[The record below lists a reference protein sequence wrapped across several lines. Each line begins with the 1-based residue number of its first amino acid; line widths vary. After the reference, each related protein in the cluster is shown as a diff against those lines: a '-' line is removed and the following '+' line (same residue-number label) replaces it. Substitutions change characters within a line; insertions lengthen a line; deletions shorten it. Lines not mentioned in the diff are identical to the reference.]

1 MAEQI
6 KPLRCA
12 IYTRKSSEEGLDQD
26 FNSLD
31 AQRAASEAYV
41 VSQTSEGWTLLPAH
55 YDDGGYSGGT
65 MERPGL
71 QALLEDI
78 AAGEID
84 VVVVY
89 KIDRLTRSL
98 TDFSRI
104 VEIFEKA
111 DCSFVSV
118 TQSFN
123 TTNSMG
129 RLMLNVLLSF
139 AQFEREVTGERIRD
153 KIAASKA
160 RGMWMGGLPPLG
172 YDLPDDGTRTLRVND
187 AEAAAVREIFERYL
201 SLGSVHALHREL
213 CDRGMVSKVHVTRT
227 GKRLGGL
234 PFSRGAL
241 FHLLRNRIYRGEI
254 VHKDQI
260 YEGEHAAIIEAELFQ
275 RVQRSLAANARRHRG
290 KSDRRMAK
298 APLTGKLFDAAG
310 EPMSPTFSQGKSGKA
325 YRYYVSTSLQQGVSA
340 SGSDRVRRI
349 PAAAIERLLRLVLKR
364 WTDREADTFQLIQEA
379 RICDPGLTVRLHD
392 VDPAHIALRLAGD
405 ERILH
410 CSKTSCTTL
419 LPMCFPLRGSKR
431 QIQHA
436 AHQTAS
442 PDPVLVAALRRA
454 HRMIE
459 RERGLPVLK
468 AAPAS
473 PYDCFVLQL
482 SLLAPSIQRDILEG
496 RQPADLTLEKL
507 RRITLP
513 LAWSAQPAALGYP
526 VSDDT

>member
-1 MAEQI
+1 MAERT

-41 VSQTSEGWTLLPAH
+41 LSQTSEGWTLLPKH

-78 AAGEID
+78 AAGKID

-98 TDFSRI
+98 SDFSRI

-160 RGMWMGGLPPLG
+160 RGMWMGGRPPLG
-172 YDLPDDGTRTLRVND
+172 YDLPNDGSRTLRVND
-187 AEAAAVREIFERYL
+187 AEAEMVREIFERYL
-201 SLGSVHALHREL
+201 LLGSVHALRREL
-213 CDRGMVSKVHVTRT
+213 CDRGMISKVHVTRT

-254 VHKDQI
+254 VHKDQV
-260 YEGEHAAIIEAELFQ
+260 YQGEHAAIIDLDLFE

-298 APLTGKLFDAAG
+298 APLTAKLFDAAG

-325 YRYYVSTSLQQGVSA
+325 YRYYVSTSLQQGVAA

-349 PAAAIERLLRLVLKR
+349 PAAAIERLLRLAVER
-364 WTDREADTFQLIQEA
+364 WTDREADTFRTVRET
-379 RICDPGLTVRLHD
+379 RICDQGLAVRLQE
-392 VDPAHIALRLAGD
+392 VDPAHIALRLSGD
-405 ERILH
+405 ERILN
-410 CSKTSCTTL
+410 SGKTSCMVL
-419 LPMCFPLRGSKR
+419 LPVRFPLRGGSR
-431 QIQHA
+431 QIQ
-436 AHQTAS
+436 QGKRSCS
-442 PDPVLVAALRRA
+442 PDPILIAALRRA

-459 RERGLPVLK
+459 RERGLPALS
-468 AAPAS
+468 AAPSS
-473 PYDCFVLQL
+473 PYDRFILQL
-482 SLLAPSIQRDILEG
+482 ALLAPSIQRDILEG
-496 RQPADLTLEKL
+496 RQPVDLSLEKL
-507 RRITLP
+507 RRITVP

-526 VSDDT
+526 AREDA